1 MKTSILI
8 VSLFVCSLVV
18 SAQKTPP
25 AVVTKAFAEKFKSA
39 EKVKWDMEDAK
50 EWEAEF
56 VMNGKEASASYDLSG
71 KWLETE
77 TEVKVA
83 ELPAAVKA
91 SLDKEYAGAKIGECS
106 TIDSPDFSGYEM
118 SVKFKGKEY
127 EVKATKDGKLTAKEE
142 KEEDEKDE
150 K

>member
-1 MKTSILI
+1 MKTTILI

-25 AVVTKAFAEKFKSA
+25 AAVSKAFAEKFKSA

-56 VMNGKEASASYDLSG
+56 RMNGKETSASYDLAG

-77 TEVKVA
+77 MEVKVF

-91 SLDKEYAGAKIGECS
+91 SLDKEYAGAKIRECS
-106 TIDSPDFSGYEM
+106 TIDSPNFSGYEM
-118 SVKFKGKEY
+118 DVKFKGKKY
-127 EVKATKDGKLTAKEE
+127 EVQATKAGKLTAKEE